1 MIVSGQSMQSI
12 AGEIIYP
19 FLNDLVRS
27 DDESEAREALSIIKI
42 LADKGAERKNLLGL
56 QKALCHKNRNIACT
70 SLDIL
75 RKSSPI
81 AGKMIEV
88 DTNVWKSMFPF
99 FCERT
104 LTASPGAALDSLKI
118 LDALIDHNIVGDY
131 KDLQKALLHE
141 NDNVANLAL
150 EALRKIAGLTI
161 ESRVEKVKQQPS
173 ANKMLSPEVPQQIQ
187 EMPTPKEDE
196 VRNPFIKVL
205 IKNPK
210 YVEKI
215 KEIKSRYKTE

>member
-1 MIVSGQSMQSI
+1 MSGQSMQSI
-12 AGEIIYP
+12 ADEIIYP
-19 FLNDLVRS
+19 FLNELVRS

-42 LADKGAERKNLLGL
+42 LADKGAESKNLLGL
-56 QKALCHKNRNIACT
+56 QKALYHKNRNIACT

-88 DTNVWKSMFPF
+88 DTNVWKSLFPF

-104 LTASPGAALDSLKI
+104 LTASPGVALDSLKI
-118 LDALIDHNIVGDY
+118 IDALIDLNIVGDY
-131 KDLQKALLHE
+131 KNLQKALLHE

-150 EALRKIAGLTI
+150 EALRKIAGLTA

-173 ANKMLSPEVPQQIQ
+173 AHKMLSHEVPQQVQ

-196 VRNPFIKVL
+196 VRNPFLKVL
-205 IKNPK
+205 INNPK